1 MKQGFLLLPVLK
13 KIVGES
19 SSAAFNP
26 LNDDGVD
33 SLLAAEGYNLFIVA
47 TIISL
52 FVSVHIIS

>member
-1 MKQGFLLLPVLK
+1 MLK

-33 SLLAAEGYNLFIVA
+33 SLLAAEVYNLFIVA

-52 FVSVHIIS
+52 FVCSSSSKTSL